1 MFIFVDW
8 TDASNQKPLSDLVM
22 PDTDS
27 SSEESSTGMNARF
40 NNMAMPE
47 TDSELSEEDTPHAIA
62 PSRPNH
68 QLNTLV
74 MPDTD
79 SNSSDNGTDGSDTED
94 EQNFDQSLVMPQ
106 TDSQSDSSVTSE
118 GSAHSEPDLSQSVDP
133 NRQFGDI
140 ESMSGS
146 E

>member
-1 MFIFVDW
+1 MHRLHR
-8 TDASNQKPLSDLVM
+8 A
-22 PDTDS
+22 
-27 SSEESSTGMNARF
+27 G
-40 NNMAMPE
+40 
-47 TDSELSEEDTPHAIA
+47 
-62 PSRPNH
+62 PNH

-79 SNSSDNGTDGSDTED
+79 SNSSDNGKDASDTD
-94 EQNFDQSLVMPQ
+94 DDQTCDPSPVMPN
-106 TDSQSDSSVTSE
+106 TDSQSASSVTSE
-118 GSAHSEPDLSQSVDP
+118 RSAHSEPDLNQSVDP